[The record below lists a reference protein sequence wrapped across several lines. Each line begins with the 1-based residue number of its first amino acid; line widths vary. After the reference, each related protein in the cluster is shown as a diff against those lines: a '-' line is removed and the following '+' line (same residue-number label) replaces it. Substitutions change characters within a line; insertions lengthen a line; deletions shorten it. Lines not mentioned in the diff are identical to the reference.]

1 MSLQGVDYEARCTMT
16 DWMREALALQDRR
29 NELLAMRLDTVGFCI
44 VGHLAG
50 ILEWTFMVEAL
61 AHPYKRED

>member
-1 MSLQGVDYEARCTMT
+1 MT